1 MENTDLKITEIYSM
15 EQLNQKADF
24 IRKDL
29 VEVAMKNEAGH
40 IASSLSCVDILIALY
55 YQTMNISADPQ
66 WEDRDRLVFSKAHG
80 CYGLYSILSDI
91 GYIKRE
97 DWESFYNDSFLHG
110 CVDRSIEHGI
120 EASCGSL
127 GHGLP
132 QAVGIAFAA
141 KIQQK
146 KFRTY
151 CIVGDG
157 EMQEGSNWEAM
168 QAAVKHQL
176 SNLTVIIDRNGLQA
190 MDFLENIL
198 TPVGKSD
205 DLDAKG
211 EAFGFLVKTCDGHS
225 IDELTSALSGLIDD
239 QENIDK
245 PQMLLAKTVKG
256 FGLKCMENIPKFHFR
271 LPTEAELKEGTS
283 YE

>member
-1 MENTDLKITEIYSM
+1 M